1 MNLPPI
7 HYPAQG
13 PPPALYQL
21 PNMPTGPP
29 QAAPWDHKP
38 RISHLPRRPPMPMGV
53 DHASDSRFSGGRDSN
68 HRIRGE
74 RDRDHAGLNYG

>member
-13 PPPALYQL
+13 PPPALYHL
-21 PNMPTGPP
+21 PNVPTGPP
-29 QAAPWDHKP
+29 QATPWDHKS

-53 DHASDSRFSGGRDSN
+53 DRPSDSRGRDSN
-68 HRIRGE
+68 QRVRGE
-74 RDRDHAGLNYG
+74 RDRDHGGLNYG